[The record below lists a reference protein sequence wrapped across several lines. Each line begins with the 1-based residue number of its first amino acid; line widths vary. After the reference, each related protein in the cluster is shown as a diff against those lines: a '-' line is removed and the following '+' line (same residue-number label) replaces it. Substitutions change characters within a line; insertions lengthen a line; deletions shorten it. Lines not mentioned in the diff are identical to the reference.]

1 MDKNDVCCDLGNLR
15 TIIAKCRLKNFV
27 SERETTEYTFIL
39 FDSQVTW
46 LVYVDW
52 HYMLLILSHKTACI
66 NFILGMCNINIRN
79 QVYTVYKKNMVII
92 FIFRVFLLP
101 VFISLNTL

>member
-1 MDKNDVCCDLGNLR
+1 MLLVIR
-15 TIIAKCRLKNFV
+15 TCLLILLVKGRQL
-27 SERETTEYTFIL
+27 STFIL

-66 NFILGMCNINIRN
+66 NYILGMCNINIRN